1 VADLL
6 ATAAN
11 IRATH
16 PSTSV
21 IYDGLAGETITAGQ
35 LVYLASTGKYGVA
48 DANVAGKQQA
58 RGIALNSAGTGAPGL
73 SILKTGPVA
82 GFTTNMPAYD
92 ARVYA
97 SDTAGA
103 VADTAGTMSVTVG
116 RVGAIPDGGTPSKVI
131 FFDFSWITQWA

>member
-1 VADLL
+1 VADIT
-6 ATAAN
+6 ATATN
-11 IRATH
+11 VRATH

-35 LVYLASTGKYGVA
+35 LVYMASTGKYGVA
-48 DANVAGKQQA
+48 DTNVAGKQQA
-58 RGIALNSAGTGAPGL
+58 RGVALNSAGTGAPGI

-92 ARVYA
+92 ALVYA

-103 VADTAGTMSVTVG
+103 VGTTAGTVSAPVG

-131 FFDFSWITQWA
+131 FFDFNWISVFA